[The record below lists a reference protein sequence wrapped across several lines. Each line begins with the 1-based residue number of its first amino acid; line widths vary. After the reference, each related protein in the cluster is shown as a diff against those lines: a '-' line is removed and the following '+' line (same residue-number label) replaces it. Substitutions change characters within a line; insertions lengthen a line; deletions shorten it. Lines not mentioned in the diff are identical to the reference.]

1 MVKAGVVRRLCDPL
15 KLITEALASG
25 PKTTS
30 EIEQYIRHK
39 AQCFID
45 ELHPEYNFMREED
58 KQKKIAEQIPKYCY
72 SDRQIRDYCR
82 KLQGMGDIEQEGE
95 KGPYFLSD
103 DYFDNPKFTLER
115 IGHRVLDILSRKGIA
130 GTREDTN
137 NHCRLDFIRGN
148 LEEKLL
154 FDFIIKSGSIIADV
168 MLEAM
173 APKPAVSKGE
183 EKTNLAKMY
192 VRRAIN
198 VEKMMIRFR
207 NLLMIKDGVIHPY
220 PGLTDSEPPKLA
232 DESWSSL
239 ELDEQEYKRLRKAFT
254 NLEPGISTELS
265 KIRTKMVPKEIVA
278 HKELYKKFLREHKR
292 KQMK

>member
-1 MVKAGVVRRLCDPL
+1 MVKPGAVRKRDPL
-15 KLITEALASG
+15 KLITKALVSG

-30 EIEQYIRHK
+30 EIEQYIRGK
-39 AQCFID
+39 AQRYIVK
-45 ELHPEYNFMREED
+45 LHPEYNFMKEED
-58 KQKKIAEQIPKYCY
+58 RRRKILEEVSKYCY

-82 KLQGMGDIEQEGE
+82 KLQSIGDIEQKGE

-103 DYFDNPKFTLER
+103 DYFDNPKFTAER
-115 IGHRVLDILSRKGIA
+115 IGHRVLDVLSRRGIV

-137 NHCRLDFIRGN
+137 NHCRLDFTTGN
-148 LEEKLL
+148 IEEKLL

-239 ELDEQEYKRLRKAFT
+239 EVDEQEYKRLRKAFS
-254 NLEPGISTELS
+254 NLEPGISAELS
-265 KIRTKMVPKEIVA
+265 KIRTKMVPADIVA
-278 HKELYKKFLREHKR
+278 HKKLYKKFLREHKR